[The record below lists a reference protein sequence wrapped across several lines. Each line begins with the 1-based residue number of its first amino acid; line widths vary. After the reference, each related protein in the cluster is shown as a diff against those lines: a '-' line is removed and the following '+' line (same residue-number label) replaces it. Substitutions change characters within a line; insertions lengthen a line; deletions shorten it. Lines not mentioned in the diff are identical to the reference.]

1 MYKSKI
7 ILMLL
12 IISATALVSCAQQK
26 KAEQKQIKA
35 KTSMTVSELREEMK
49 TDSNLVILDV
59 RTPAELTGPLGHIEG
74 VINIPVQV
82 LEQRI
87 HELDKYKDKN
97 IAVICRSGNRS
108 GIATPILIEHGFKA
122 TNVLGGMIA
131 YNKLKK

>member
-1 MYKSKI
+1 MYKSKV
-7 ILMLL
+7 LLVL
-12 IISATALVSCAQQK
+12 IIIAFLSVSSCAQQNLN
-26 KAEQKQIKA
+26 KQQQVKE
-35 KTSMTVSELREEMK
+35 KTSMTVSELREVMK

-59 RTPAELTGPLGHIEG
+59 RTPPELTGPLGHIDG
-74 VINIPVQV
+74 VLNIPVQV

-122 TNVLGGMIA
+122 VNVLGGMRA
-131 YNKLKK
+131 YNKSK